1 MIEINPEYVNW
12 IKKRFEK
19 SLRITDKPRVSE
31 RRINQYFNL
40 ENNS

>member
-19 SLRITDKPRVSE
+19 PLEITTDGLN
-31 RRINQYFNL
+31 I
-40 ENNS
+40 